1 MIDHKKL
8 AVIHIVKRELGL
20 SDEEYR
26 DILEMAA
33 GVSSAKEL
41 DNAGFR
47 RLMRYFTRSSH
58 YRLNP
63 HSLTLRQKLF
73 IQHLFEEL
81 HWSPP
86 HCRNFLM
93 KYYHKPDIERLNK
106 KEASK
111 VIEAL
116 KQIKKHRQEKFH
128 EPCP

>member
-26 DILEMAA
+26 NILQLAA
-33 GVSSAKEL
+33 GVNSAKEL
-41 DNAGFR
+41 DEAGFR
-47 RLMRYFTRSSH
+47 RLMRFFARSH
-58 YRLNP
+58 WYRPNHLG
-63 HSLTLRQKLF
+63 LTLRQKLF
-73 IQHLFEEL
+73 IQRLFAEL

-93 KYYHKPDIERLNK
+93 KYYRKPDIERLNK

-116 KQIKKHRQEKFH
+116 KQIKKDRQ
-128 EPCP
+128 PDN

>member
-26 DILEMAA
+26 NILHMAA
-33 GVSSAKEL
+33 GVNSAKEL
-41 DNAGFR
+41 DEAGFR
-47 RLMRYFTRSSH
+47 RLIRAFARSSY
-58 YRLNP
+58 YRINP
-63 HSLTLRQKLF
+63 QGLTLRQKLF

-81 HWSPP
+81 HWNPP
-86 HCRNFLM
+86 HCHNFLM
-93 KYYHKPDIERLNK
+93 KYYRKPDIEGLNK

-116 KQIKKHRQEKFH
+116 KQIKKHHQS
-128 EPCP
+128 

>member
-8 AVIHIVKRELGL
+8 AVIHIVKGELGL

-26 DILEMAA
+26 DVLQLAA
-33 GVSSAKEL
+33 GVNSAKEL
-41 DNAGFR
+41 DEAGFR
-47 RLMRYFTRSSH
+47 RLMRFFARSRWYQPNH
-58 YRLNP
+58 RG
-63 HSLTLRQKLF
+63 LTLRQKLF
-73 IQHLFEEL
+73 IQHLFAEL

-93 KYYHKPDIERLNK
+93 KYYRKPDIERLDK

-116 KQIKKHRQEKFH
+116 KQIKKNLQ
-128 EPCP
+128 PDN